1 MRPPPPPHGF
11 PQAGGGYPPHDH
23 PGMKNSVSGSGIPSP
38 AALMSAQQGGRGGAG
53 GPGPQPPPNVVPPSP
68 AGAGVG
74 AAGVGTSAQPSAQ
87 QLRILVQQIQMAVQ
101 AGHLNP
107 AILNQPLA
115 PQTLIL
121 LNQLL
126 QQIKALQQYQQQ
138 HNYTR
143 SISGMNPNAMNT
155 MHVKITETKQHIANL
170 QNKISAQQANY
181 LKNIGGGGGGGGGN
195 MHPPQQQQ
203 PPMPNQMQPPPPPQ
217 PHPSGDGGVGGGSST
232 VQEMF
237 QGLNLMGSGAGASEN
252 GSRLAKW
259 TTLNKEGGSAAAAAA
274 AAGFPKAPGAA
285 KQGGGGGGSGPNL
298 LLDDARWSLNSDSNG
313 GWPETTKP
321 GGEGASAADSFGIPE
336 FVPGKQ
342 WKGPG
347 LKDPEEDPNL
357 TPGSAASA
365 AALPI
370 GPLSK
375 AGSANNL
382 APTTVTSS
390 DAVGGLTS
398 PTWSFGQNKNEGG
411 VGGSAS
417 GPVTSKASAEW
428 PTSNGPTPT
437 SSTLTQVRMLIHLQI

>member
-1 MRPPPPPHGF
+1 
-11 PQAGGGYPPHDH
+11 
-23 PGMKNSVSGSGIPSP
+23 
-38 AALMSAQQGGRGGAG
+38 
-53 GPGPQPPPNVVPPSP
+53 
-68 AGAGVG
+68 
-74 AAGVGTSAQPSAQ
+74 
-87 QLRILVQQIQMAVQ
+87 
-101 AGHLNP
+101 
-107 AILNQPLA
+107 
-115 PQTLIL
+115 
-121 LNQLL
+121 
-126 QQIKALQQYQQQ
+126 
-138 HNYTR
+138 
-143 SISGMNPNAMNT
+143 
-155 MHVKITETKQHIANL
+155 
-170 QNKISAQQANY
+170 
-181 LKNIGGGGGGGGGN
+181 

-259 TTLNKEGGSAAAAAA
+259 TTLNKEGGGAAAAAA

-285 KQGGGGGGSGPNL
+285 KQGGGGGSGPNL

-411 VGGSAS
+411 AS

-437 SSTLTQVRMLIHLQI
+437 SSTLTQVSMLIHLQI